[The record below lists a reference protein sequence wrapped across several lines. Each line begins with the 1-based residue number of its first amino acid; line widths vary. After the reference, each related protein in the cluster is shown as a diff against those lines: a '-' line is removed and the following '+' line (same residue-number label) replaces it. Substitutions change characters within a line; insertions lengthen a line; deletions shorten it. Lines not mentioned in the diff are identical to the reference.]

1 MASAPALGAGD
12 RGFESLRPDQNFYLL
27 IIREK
32 QLKSVVEKLS
42 PTRVKLSI
50 EVSFDELTPHID
62 GAYKTLSE
70 KINIPGFRKGKVP
83 SAMIDQRVG
92 RGAVLDEAIN
102 AALPTF
108 YSQAAKENDVLV
120 IGRPNVDITELKD
133 KDKLAFTV
141 EVDVRPEIELPNFSQ
156 IEIKVD
162 DVKVDEADVDEQIQS
177 LRTRFGTLTTVEK
190 TVAKGDF
197 VTIDLVATKDGAELD
212 GGTANDLSYEVGSAS
227 MIDGL
232 DEALIGLN
240 TGGEKSFETALVGM
254 KEGEKGTVKVSVKAV
269 KEREL
274 PPVDDAFAKLASEF
288 ETLAELKA
296 DLTTR
301 LTRLKELEQGAQ
313 ARDLLVEKLI
323 STVEIPLPAEIIEA
337 EVNEHLEKEGRLED
351 DKHRAEVNEE
361 VRKTITRE
369 FLLDSIVKAESIA
382 VNETELTEYLVRA
395 AARYGMSPDQFIKE
409 VSDAGQVSTM
419 VAEVARAKALA
430 AVLGRVK
437 VVDQSGK
444 KVDLEAL
451 RPQPQVEKESK

>member
-1 MASAPALGAGD
+1 M
-12 RGFESLRPDQNFYLL
+12 
-27 IIREK
+27 
-32 QLKSVVEKLS
+32 KSDVEKLS

-50 EVSFDELTPHID
+50 EVPFVDLKPHID
-62 GAYKTLSE
+62 GAYKSLSE
-70 KINIPGFRKGKVP
+70 KITIPGFRKGKVP

-102 AALPTF
+102 AAIPTF
-108 YSQAAKENDVLV
+108 YSQAARDNDVLV
-120 IGRPNVDITELKD
+120 IGRPTVEVTELKD
-133 KDKLAFTV
+133 NEKFSFTI
-141 EVDVRPEIELPNFSQ
+141 EVDIRPDIALPNFS
-156 IEIKVD
+156 EIKLEVD
-162 DVKVDEADVDEQIQS
+162 DVKVSEADIDEQVQA

-190 TVAKGDF
+190 VVATGDF
-197 VTIDLVATKDGAELD
+197 VTIDLVATKDGQPLD

-232 DEALIGLN
+232 DEALIGLS

-254 KEGEKGTVKVSVKAV
+254 AEGEKGSVKVSVKAV

-301 LTRLKELEQGAQ
+301 LTRLKEMEQGAQ

-323 STVEIPLPAEIIEA
+323 SSVDIPLPAEIIEA
-337 EVNEHLEKEGRLED
+337 EVNDHLEKEGRLED

-361 VRKTITRE
+361 VKTTITRE
-369 FLLDSIVKAESIA
+369 FLLDSIVKAESVA
-382 VNETELTEYLVRA
+382 VNESELTEYLVRA
-395 AARYGMSPDQFIKE
+395 ASRYGMTPDQFIKE
-409 VSDAGQVSTM
+409 VSQAGQVTTM

-430 AVLGRVK
+430 QVLGRVK
-437 VVDQSGK
+437 VVDKSGK

-451 RPQPQVEKESK
+451 APKSEPEKKSE

>member
-1 MASAPALGAGD
+1 
-12 RGFESLRPDQNFYLL
+12 
-27 IIREK
+27 
-32 QLKSVVEKLS
+32 LKSTVEKLS

-50 EVSFDELTPHID
+50 EVTFDELSPHVD

-83 SAMIDQRVG
+83 TAMIDQRVG

-120 IGRPNVDITELKD
+120 IGRPEVEITELKD
-133 KDKLAFTV
+133 KENFSFTV
-141 EVDVRPEIELPNFSQ
+141 EVDVRPEISLPNFS
-156 IEIKVD
+156 EIKIEVD
-162 DVKVDEADVDEQIQS
+162 DVKVNDGDIEEQIQS

-190 TVAKGDF
+190 NVATGDF
-197 VTIDLVATKDGAELD
+197 VTIDLVATKDGKDLE

-232 DEALIGLN
+232 DEALIGLAAN
-240 TGGEKSFETALVGM
+240 GEKSFDTALVGM
-254 KEGEKGTVKVSVKAV
+254 AEGEKGTVKVTVKAV

-288 ETLAELKA
+288 ETLSELKA

-301 LTRLKELEQGAQ
+301 LTRLKEMEQGAQ
-313 ARDLLVEKLI
+313 ARDLLVEKLT
-323 STVEIPLPAEIIEA
+323 STVDIPLPAEIIDA
-337 EVNEHLEKEGRLED
+337 EVNDHLEKEGRLED
-351 DKHRAEVNEE
+351 DKHRAEVELE
-361 VRKTITRE
+361 VRTTITRE
-369 FLLDSIVKAESIA
+369 FLLDSIVKAESVA
-382 VNETELTEYLVRA
+382 VNESELTEYLVRA

-409 VSDAGQVSTM
+409 VSDAGQVTTM

-430 AVLGRVK
+430 GVLSRVQ
-437 VVDQSGK
+437 VVDKSGK

-451 RPQPQVEKESK
+451 APKQAPIKEEK

>member
-1 MASAPALGAGD
+1 
-12 RGFESLRPDQNFYLL
+12 
-27 IIREK
+27 
-32 QLKSVVEKLS
+32 LKSTVEKLT

-50 EVSFDELTPHID
+50 EVTFDELAPHVD

-83 SAMIDQRVG
+83 TAMIDQRVG

-120 IGRPNVDITELKD
+120 IGRPDVEIVELKD
-133 KDKLAFTV
+133 KENFSFTV
-141 EVDVRPEIELPNFSQ
+141 EVDVRPEISLPNFSQ
-156 IEIKVD
+156 IKIEVD
-162 DVKVDEADVDEQIQS
+162 DVKVNDADIDEQIQS

-190 TVAKGDF
+190 NVATGDF
-197 VTIDLVATKDGAELD
+197 VTIDLVATKDGNDLE
-212 GGTANDLSYEVGSAS
+212 GGTANDLSYEVGSSS

-232 DEALIGLN
+232 DEALIGLAAN
-240 TGGEKSFETALVGM
+240 GSKSFDTALVGM
-254 KEGEKGTVKVSVKAV
+254 AEGEKGTVKVTVKAV

-274 PPVDDAFAKLASEF
+274 PPIDDAFAKLASEF

-301 LTRLKELEQGAQ
+301 LTRLKEMEQGAQ
-313 ARDLLVEKLI
+313 ARDLLVEKLT

-337 EVNEHLEKEGRLED
+337 EVNDHLEKEGRLED
-351 DKHRAEVNEE
+351 DKHRAEVDLE
-361 VRKTITRE
+361 VRTTITRE
-369 FLLDSIVKAESIA
+369 FLLDSIVKAESVA

-409 VSDAGQVSTM
+409 VSDAGQVTTM

-430 AVLGRVK
+430 GVLARVQ
-437 VVDQSGK
+437 VVDKSGK

-451 RPQPQVEKESK
+451 APKQATAKEEK

>member
-1 MASAPALGAGD
+1 MKSA
-12 RGFESLRPDQNFYLL
+12 
-27 IIREK
+27 
-32 QLKSVVEKLS
+32 VEKLS

-50 EVSFDELTPHID
+50 DVPFAELKPHID
-62 GAYKTLSE
+62 GAYKSLSE
-70 KINIPGFRKGKVP
+70 KITIPGFRKGKVP

-102 AALPTF
+102 AAIPTF
-108 YSQAAKENDVLV
+108 YSQAAKDNDVLV
-120 IGRPNVDITELKD
+120 IGRPTVEITELKD
-133 KDKLAFTV
+133 NENFTFTI
-141 EVDVRPEIELPNFSQ
+141 EVDIRPDIALPNFS
-156 IEIKVD
+156 EIKLEVD
-162 DVKVDEADVDEQIQS
+162 DVKVTESDIDEQVQA

-190 TVAKGDF
+190 VVASGDF
-197 VTIDLVATKDGAELD
+197 VTIDLVATKDGVALD

-232 DEALIGLN
+232 DEALIGLS

-254 KEGEKGTVKVSVKAV
+254 AEGEKGSVKVSVKAV

-301 LTRLKELEQGAQ
+301 LTRLKEMEQGAQ

-323 STVEIPLPAEIIEA
+323 SSVDIPLPAEIIEA
-337 EVNEHLEKEGRLED
+337 EVNDHLEKEGRLED
-351 DKHRAEVNEE
+351 EKHRAEVNEE
-361 VRKTITRE
+361 VKSTITRE
-369 FLLDSIVKAESIA
+369 FLLDSIVKAESVA
-382 VNETELTEYLVRA
+382 VNESELTEYLVRA
-395 AARYGMSPDQFIKE
+395 ASRYGMTPDQFIKE
-409 VSDAGQVSTM
+409 VSQAGQVTTM

-430 AVLGRVK
+430 QVLGRVK
-437 VVDQSGK
+437 VVDKSGK

-451 RPQPQVEKESK
+451 APKSEPEKKSE

>member
-1 MASAPALGAGD
+1 M
-12 RGFESLRPDQNFYLL
+12 
-27 IIREK
+27 
-32 QLKSVVEKLS
+32 KSTVEKLT

-50 EVSFDELTPHID
+50 EVTFDELAPHVD

-83 SAMIDQRVG
+83 TAMIDQRVG

-120 IGRPNVDITELKD
+120 IGRPDVEIVELKD
-133 KDKLAFTV
+133 KENFSFTV
-141 EVDVRPEIELPNFSQ
+141 EVDVRPEISLPNFSQ
-156 IEIKVD
+156 IKIEVD
-162 DVKVDEADVDEQIQS
+162 DVKVNDADIDEQIQS

-190 TVAKGDF
+190 NVAIGDF
-197 VTIDLVATKDGAELD
+197 VTIDLVATKDGNDLE
-212 GGTANDLSYEVGSAS
+212 GGTANDLSYEVGSSS

-232 DEALIGLN
+232 DEALIGLAAN
-240 TGGEKSFETALVGM
+240 GSKSFDTALVGM
-254 KEGEKGTVKVSVKAV
+254 AEGEKGTVKVTVKAV

-274 PPVDDAFAKLASEF
+274 PPIDDAFAKLASEF

-301 LTRLKELEQGAQ
+301 LTRLKEMEQGAQ
-313 ARDLLVEKLI
+313 ARDLLVEKLT

-337 EVNEHLEKEGRLED
+337 EVNDHLEKEGRLED
-351 DKHRAEVNEE
+351 DKHRAEVDLE
-361 VRKTITRE
+361 VRTTITRE
-369 FLLDSIVKAESIA
+369 FLLDSIVKAESVA

-409 VSDAGQVSTM
+409 VSDAGQVTTM

-430 AVLGRVK
+430 GVLARVQ
-437 VVDQSGK
+437 VVDKSGK

-451 RPQPQVEKESK
+451 APKQAPAKEEK

>member
-1 MASAPALGAGD
+1 MKSA
-12 RGFESLRPDQNFYLL
+12 
-27 IIREK
+27 
-32 QLKSVVEKLS
+32 VEKLS

-50 EVSFDELTPHID
+50 DVPFTELKPHID
-62 GAYKTLSE
+62 GAYKSLSE
-70 KINIPGFRKGKVP
+70 KITIPGFRKGKVP

-102 AALPTF
+102 AAIPTF
-108 YSQAAKENDVLV
+108 YSQAAKDNDVLV
-120 IGRPNVDITELKD
+120 IGRPTVEVTELKD
-133 KDKLAFTV
+133 NENFTFTI
-141 EVDVRPEIELPNFSQ
+141 EVDIRPDIALPNFS
-156 IEIKVD
+156 EIKLEVD
-162 DVKVDEADVDEQIQS
+162 DVKVTEADIDEQVQA

-190 TVAKGDF
+190 VVASGDF
-197 VTIDLVATKDGAELD
+197 VTIDLVATKDGQPLD

-232 DEALIGLN
+232 DEALIGLS

-254 KEGEKGTVKVSVKAV
+254 AEGEKGSVKVSVKAV

-288 ETLAELKA
+288 ESLAELKA

-301 LTRLKELEQGAQ
+301 LTRLKEMEQGAQ

-323 STVEIPLPAEIIEA
+323 SSVDIPLPAEIIEA
-337 EVNEHLEKEGRLED
+337 EVNDHLEKEGRLED

-361 VRKTITRE
+361 VKTTITRE
-369 FLLDSIVKAESIA
+369 FLLDSIVKAESVA
-382 VNETELTEYLVRA
+382 VNESELTEYLVRA
-395 AARYGMSPDQFIKE
+395 ASRYGMTPDQFIKE
-409 VSDAGQVSTM
+409 VSQAGQVTTM

-430 AVLGRVK
+430 QVLGRVK
-437 VVDQSGK
+437 VVDKSGK

-451 RPQPQVEKESK
+451 APKSEPEKKSE

>member
-1 MASAPALGAGD
+1 M
-12 RGFESLRPDQNFYLL
+12 
-27 IIREK
+27 
-32 QLKSVVEKLS
+32 KSTVEKLS

-50 EVSFDELTPHID
+50 EVTFDELSPHVD

-83 SAMIDQRVG
+83 TAMIDQRVG

-120 IGRPNVDITELKD
+120 IGRPEVEITELKD
-133 KDKLAFTV
+133 KENFSFTV
-141 EVDVRPEIELPNFSQ
+141 EVDVRPEISLPNFS
-156 IEIKVD
+156 EIKIEVD
-162 DVKVDEADVDEQIQS
+162 DVKVTDGDIDEQIQS

-190 TVAKGDF
+190 NVATGDF
-197 VTIDLVATKDGAELD
+197 VTIDLVATKDGKDLD

-232 DEALIGLN
+232 DEALIGLSAN
-240 TGGEKSFETALVGM
+240 GEKSFDTALVGM
-254 KEGEKGTVKVSVKAV
+254 AEGEKGTVKVTVKAV

-288 ETLAELKA
+288 ETLADLKA

-301 LTRLKELEQGAQ
+301 LTRLKEMEQGAQ
-313 ARDLLVEKLI
+313 ARDLLVEKLT
-323 STVEIPLPAEIIEA
+323 STVDIPLPAEIIEA
-337 EVNEHLEKEGRLED
+337 EVNDHLEKEGRLED
-351 DKHRAEVNEE
+351 DKHRAEVNLE
-361 VRKTITRE
+361 VRSTITRE
-369 FLLDSIVKAESIA
+369 FLLDSIVKAESVA
-382 VNETELTEYLVRA
+382 VNESELTEYLVRA

-409 VSDAGQVSTM
+409 VSDAGQVTTM

-430 AVLGRVK
+430 GVLSRVQ
-437 VVDQSGK
+437 VVDKSGK

-451 RPQPQVEKESK
+451 APKQVPAGEQK

>member
-1 MASAPALGAGD
+1 MKSA
-12 RGFESLRPDQNFYLL
+12 
-27 IIREK
+27 
-32 QLKSVVEKLS
+32 VEKLS

-50 EVSFDELTPHID
+50 DVPFTELKPHID
-62 GAYKTLSE
+62 GAYKSLSE
-70 KINIPGFRKGKVP
+70 KITIPGFRKGKVP

-102 AALPTF
+102 AAIPTF
-108 YSQAAKENDVLV
+108 YSQAAKDNDVLV
-120 IGRPNVDITELKD
+120 IGRPTVEVTELKD
-133 KDKLAFTV
+133 NENFAFTI
-141 EVDVRPEIELPNFSQ
+141 EVDIRPDIALPNFS
-156 IEIKVD
+156 EIKIEVD
-162 DVKVDEADVDEQIQS
+162 DVKVTEADIEEQVQA

-190 TVAKGDF
+190 VVASGDF
-197 VTIDLVATKDGAELD
+197 VTIDLVATKDGQPLD

-232 DEALIGLN
+232 DEALIGLS

-254 KEGEKGTVKVSVKAV
+254 AEGEKGSVKVSVKAV

-301 LTRLKELEQGAQ
+301 LTRLKEMEQGAQ

-323 STVEIPLPAEIIEA
+323 SSVDIPLPAAIIEA
-337 EVNEHLEKEGRLED
+337 EVNDHLEKEGRLED
-351 DKHRAEVNEE
+351 DKHRAEVNDE
-361 VRKTITRE
+361 VKSTITRE
-369 FLLDSIVKAESIA
+369 FLLDSIVKAESVA
-382 VNETELTEYLVRA
+382 VNESELTEYLVRA
-395 AARYGMSPDQFIKE
+395 ASRYGMTPDQFIKE
-409 VSDAGQVSTM
+409 VSQAGQVTTM

-430 AVLGRVK
+430 QVLGRVK
-437 VVDQSGK
+437 VVDKSGK

-451 RPQPQVEKESK
+451 APKSEPEKKSE

>member
-1 MASAPALGAGD
+1 M
-12 RGFESLRPDQNFYLL
+12 
-27 IIREK
+27 
-32 QLKSVVEKLS
+32 KSVIEKLS

-50 EVSFDELTPHID
+50 EVSFDELSPHID

-70 KINIPGFRKGKVP
+70 RINIPGFRKGKVP

-133 KDKLAFTV
+133 KEKLAFTV
-141 EVDVRPEIELPNFSQ
+141 EVDVRPELTLPNFSE

-162 DVKVDEADVDEQIQS
+162 DVKVADADIDEQIQS

-190 TVAKGDF
+190 SVATGDF
-197 VTIDLVATKDGAELD
+197 VTIDLVATKDGAALE
-212 GGTANDLSYEVGSAS
+212 GGSANDLSYEVGSAS

-232 DEALIGLN
+232 DEALIGLAV
-240 TGGEKSFETALVGM
+240 GGSKSFDTALVGM
-254 KEGEKGTVKVSVKAV
+254 AEGEQGTVKVSVKAV

-274 PPVDDAFAKLASEF
+274 PPIDDAFAKLASEF

-296 DLTTR
+296 DLSTR
-301 LTRLKELEQGAQ
+301 LTRLKEMEQGAQ
-313 ARDLLVEKLI
+313 ARDLLVEKL
-323 STVEIPLPAEIIEA
+323 TAMVEIPLPAEIIEA

-361 VRKTITRE
+361 VKATISRE
-369 FLLDSIVKAESIA
+369 FLLDSIVKAESVA
-382 VNETELTEYLVRA
+382 VNESELTEYLVRA

-409 VSDAGQVSTM
+409 VSEAGQVTTM

-430 AVLGRVK
+430 QVLGRVK
-437 VVDQSGK
+437 VVDKSGK

-451 RPQPQVEKESK
+451 RPQTPAVTKET

>member
-1 MASAPALGAGD
+1 M
-12 RGFESLRPDQNFYLL
+12 
-27 IIREK
+27 
-32 QLKSVVEKLS
+32 KSVLEKLS

-50 EVSFDELTPHID
+50 EVSFDELSPHID

-70 KINIPGFRKGKVP
+70 RINIPGFRKGKVP

-133 KDKLAFTV
+133 KEKLAFTV
-141 EVDVRPEIELPNFSQ
+141 EVDVRPELTLPNFSE

-162 DVKVDEADVDEQIQS
+162 DVKVADADIDEQIQS
-177 LRTRFGTLTTVEK
+177 LRTRFGTLTTVEQAVI
-190 TVAKGDF
+190 TGSF
-197 VTIDLVATKDGAELD
+197 VTIDLVATKDGAELE
-212 GGTANDLSYEVGSAS
+212 GGSANDLSYEVGSAS

-232 DEALIGLN
+232 DEALIGLSA
-240 TGGEKSFETALVGM
+240 GDSKSFDTALVGM
-254 KEGEKGTVKVSVKAV
+254 AEGEKGTVKVSVKAV
-269 KEREL
+269 KDREL

-296 DLTTR
+296 DLSTR
-301 LTRLKELEQGAQ
+301 LTRLKEMEQGAQ
-313 ARDLLVEKLI
+313 ARDLLVERLT
-323 STVEIPLPAEIIEA
+323 STVDIPLPAEIIEA

-361 VRKTITRE
+361 VKATISRE
-369 FLLDSIVKAESIA
+369 FLLDSIVKAESVA
-382 VNETELTEYLVRA
+382 VNESELTEYLVRA

-409 VSDAGQVSTM
+409 VSEAGQVTTM

-430 AVLGRVK
+430 QVLGRVK

-451 RPQPQVEKESK
+451 RPQNPPAVEEK

>member
-1 MASAPALGAGD
+1 MKSA
-12 RGFESLRPDQNFYLL
+12 
-27 IIREK
+27 
-32 QLKSVVEKLS
+32 VEKLS

-50 EVSFDELTPHID
+50 DVPFADLKPHID
-62 GAYKTLSE
+62 GAYKSLSE
-70 KINIPGFRKGKVP
+70 KITIPGFRKGKVP

-102 AALPTF
+102 AAIPSF
-108 YSQAAKENDVLV
+108 YSQAAKDNDVLV
-120 IGRPNVDITELKD
+120 IGRPTVEITELKD
-133 KDKLAFTV
+133 NEKLSFTI
-141 EVDVRPEIELPNFSQ
+141 EVDIRPDIALPNFS
-156 IEIKVD
+156 EIKIEVD
-162 DVKVDEADVDEQIQS
+162 DVKVTDADIDEQVQA

-190 TVAKGDF
+190 VVASGDF
-197 VTIDLVATKDGAELD
+197 VTIDLVATKDGQPLD

-232 DEALIGLN
+232 DEALIGLS

-254 KEGEKGTVKVSVKAV
+254 AEGEKASVKVSVKAV

-301 LTRLKELEQGAQ
+301 LTRLKEMEQGAQ

-323 STVEIPLPAEIIEA
+323 SSVDIPLPAEIIEA
-337 EVNEHLEKEGRLED
+337 EVNDHLEKEGRLED

-361 VRKTITRE
+361 VKSTITRE
-369 FLLDSIVKAESIA
+369 FLLDSIVKAESVA
-382 VNETELTEYLVRA
+382 VNESELTEYLVRA
-395 AARYGMSPDQFIKE
+395 ASRYGMTPDQFIKE
-409 VSDAGQVSTM
+409 VSQAGQVTTM

-430 AVLGRVK
+430 QVLGRVK
-437 VVDQSGK
+437 VVDKSGK

-451 RPQPQVEKESK
+451 APKSEPEKKSE

>member
-1 MASAPALGAGD
+1 M
-12 RGFESLRPDQNFYLL
+12 
-27 IIREK
+27 
-32 QLKSVVEKLS
+32 KSTVEKLT

-50 EVSFDELTPHID
+50 EVTFDELAPHVD

-70 KINIPGFRKGKVP
+70 RINIPGFRKGKVP
-83 SAMIDQRVG
+83 TAMIDQRVG

-120 IGRPNVDITELKD
+120 IGRPDVEIVELKD
-133 KDKLAFTV
+133 KENFSFTV
-141 EVDVRPEIELPNFSQ
+141 EVDVRPEISLPNFSQ
-156 IEIKVD
+156 IKIEVD
-162 DVKVDEADVDEQIQS
+162 DVKVNDADIDEQIQS

-190 TVAKGDF
+190 NVATGDF
-197 VTIDLVATKDGAELD
+197 VTIDLVATKDGNDLE
-212 GGTANDLSYEVGSAS
+212 GGTANDLSYEVGSSS

-232 DEALIGLN
+232 DEALIGLAAN
-240 TGGEKSFETALVGM
+240 GSKSFDTALVGM
-254 KEGEKGTVKVSVKAV
+254 AEGEKGTVKVTVKAV

-274 PPVDDAFAKLASEF
+274 PPIDDAFAKLASEF

-301 LTRLKELEQGAQ
+301 LTRLKEMEQGAQ
-313 ARDLLVEKLI
+313 ARDLLVEKLT
-323 STVEIPLPAEIIEA
+323 STVEIPLPADIIEA
-337 EVNEHLEKEGRLED
+337 EVNDHLEKEGRLED
-351 DKHRAEVNEE
+351 DKHRAEVDLE
-361 VRKTITRE
+361 VRTTITRE
-369 FLLDSIVKAESIA
+369 FLLDSIVKAESVA

-409 VSDAGQVSTM
+409 VSDAGQVTTM

-430 AVLGRVK
+430 GVLARVQ
-437 VVDQSGK
+437 VVDKSGK

-451 RPQPQVEKESK
+451 APKQAPAKEEK

>member
-1 MASAPALGAGD
+1 MKSA
-12 RGFESLRPDQNFYLL
+12 
-27 IIREK
+27 
-32 QLKSVVEKLS
+32 VEKLS

-50 EVSFDELTPHID
+50 DVPFAELKPHID
-62 GAYKTLSE
+62 GAYKSLSE
-70 KINIPGFRKGKVP
+70 KITIPGFRKGKVP

-102 AALPTF
+102 AAIPSF
-108 YSQAAKENDVLV
+108 YSQAAKDNDVLV
-120 IGRPNVDITELKD
+120 IGRPTVEITELKD
-133 KDKLAFTV
+133 NENFTFTI
-141 EVDVRPEIELPNFSQ
+141 EVDIRPDIALPNFS
-156 IEIKVD
+156 EIKIEVD
-162 DVKVDEADVDEQIQS
+162 DVKVTDADIDEQVQA

-190 TVAKGDF
+190 VVASGDF
-197 VTIDLVATKDGAELD
+197 VTIDLVATKDGVALD

-232 DEALIGLN
+232 DEALIGLS

-254 KEGEKGTVKVSVKAV
+254 AEGEKGSVKVSVKAV

-301 LTRLKELEQGAQ
+301 LTRLKEMEQGAQ

-323 STVEIPLPAEIIEA
+323 SSVDIPLPAEIIEA
-337 EVNEHLEKEGRLED
+337 EVNDHLEKEGRLED

-361 VRKTITRE
+361 VKSTITRE
-369 FLLDSIVKAESIA
+369 FLLDSIVKAESVA
-382 VNETELTEYLVRA
+382 VNESELTEYLVRA
-395 AARYGMSPDQFIKE
+395 ASRYGMTPDQFIKE
-409 VSDAGQVSTM
+409 VSQAGQVTTM

-430 AVLGRVK
+430 QVLGRVK
-437 VVDQSGK
+437 VVDKSGK

-451 RPQPQVEKESK
+451 APKSEPEKKSE